1 MVMILD
7 CVVLLL
13 QSDLEVT
20 TQDEDKQKG
29 HLIALSSHASC
40 IYNTY
45 KYVRIY
51 CVYIVEL

>member
-29 HLIALSSHASC
+29 NLIALSSHASC